1 MTNTNYELTI
11 GGKLRKVYKNSGG
24 FFVKM
29 NGGNLNVNNYFLK
42 NGSGLKSKYKTKGGD
57 ANEKGVFDNLV
68 NIKFPDETGNP
79 VTIMV
84 NSIIDHLN
92 IDIKNLKKPFSAEK
106 IIMFIYYKL
115 FSEANQSDINELDTL
130 IEYVLFSLYEGYES
144 LKIDITDIKNKMND
158 KDKINTVIN
167 QAITNEDKFNKKN
180 QDIEWINNLF
190 NDDGNFKTT
199 KAAKAEKAVKEEEEE
214 EERVAADPKAAVPEA
229 ADAEATDADA
239 DAEAAD
245 AKAAN
250 AANAAEDAEAVRI
263 AKEAKAAAA
272 AEEKRLNDL
281 QTKNLTDYY
290 SYKGGKNKNK
300 NKVSSKNYLKKK
312 LSNNKK

>member
-57 ANEKGVFDNLV
+57 ADGKGIFNNLV
-68 NIKFPDETGNP
+68 DIKFIEKGNP
-79 VTIMV
+79 VTVMV

-92 IDIKNLKKPFSAEK
+92 NDIQNLKKPFSAEK

-167 QAITNEDKFNKKN
+167 QAIKNEDNFKNKSN
-180 QDIEWINNLF
+180 INWINELF
-190 NDDGNFKTT
+190 DEDGNII
-199 KAAKAEKAVKEEEEE
+199 
-214 EERVAADPKAAVPEA
+214 EA
-229 ADAEATDADA
+229 A
-239 DAEAAD
+239 
-245 AKAAN
+245 
-250 AANAAEDAEAVRI
+250 
-263 AKEAKAAAA
+263 AKEAPALASAPSPA
-272 AEEKRLNDL
+272 SAEN
-281 QTKNLTDYY
+281 QTV
-290 SYKGGKNKNK
+290 SPRGGKNKNK
-300 NKVSSKNYLKKK
+300 NKSSSKNYLKKK

>member
-1 MTNTNYELTI
+1 MTGTNYELTI

-29 NGGNLNVNNYFLK
+29 NGGSLNVNNYFLK

-84 NSIIDHLN
+84 NSIINHLN
-92 IDIKNLKKPFSAEK
+92 SDIKNLNGTISAEK

-115 FSEANQSDINELDTL
+115 FSKANQSDINELDTL

-144 LKIDITDIKNKMND
+144 LEIDITDISNQMNN
-158 KDKINTVIN
+158 KDKIKTVIN
-167 QAITNEDKFNKKN
+167 QAIINKNKFNKKI

-190 NDDGNFKTT
+190 DDNGIFKPT
-199 KAAKAEKAVKEEEEE
+199 E
-214 EERVAADPKAAVPEA
+214 AAVPEA
-229 ADAEATDADA
+229 ANAAADAEAVRIAREA
-239 DAEAAD
+239 KVAAASEAAD

-250 AANAAEDAEAVRI
+250 AANAAADAEAVRI
-263 AKEAKAAAA
+263 AREAKVAAA
-272 AEEKRLNDL
+272 AETRRLNDL
-281 QTKNLTDYY
+281 QTEDLMNYY
-290 SYKGGKNKNK
+290 RHRGGKNKNK

>member
-57 ANEKGVFDNLV
+57 ANEKGVFNNLV

-84 NSIIDHLN
+84 NSIINHLN
-92 IDIKNLKKPFSAEK
+92 SDIKNLNGTISAEK

-144 LKIDITDIKNKMND
+144 LKIDITDIKNKMNNN
-158 KDKINTVIN
+158 DKINTVIN
-167 QAITNEDKFNKKN
+167 QAITNEYEFNKKN
-180 QDIEWINNLF
+180 QDIKWINDLF
-190 NDDGNFKTT
+190 DDNGNFKTT
-199 KAAKAEKAVKEEEEE
+199 EAAKAAKAVKKEGEEG
-214 EERVAADPKAAVPEA
+214 ERAAAAADAAA
-229 ADAEATDADA
+229 ADAEAE
-239 DAEAAD
+239 EAAD
-245 AKAAN
+245 PEKTRLPADLEAAKAKGI
-250 AANAAEDAEAVRI
+250 E
-263 AKEAKAAAA
+263 
-272 AEEKRLNDL
+272 
-281 QTKNLTDYY
+281 
-290 SYKGGKNKNK
+290 GGKNKNK